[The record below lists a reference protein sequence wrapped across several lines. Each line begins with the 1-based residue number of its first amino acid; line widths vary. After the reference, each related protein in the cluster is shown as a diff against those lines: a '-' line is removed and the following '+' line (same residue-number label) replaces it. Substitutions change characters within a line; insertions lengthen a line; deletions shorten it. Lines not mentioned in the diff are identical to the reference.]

1 MCELQK
7 TDLLLTKKKKMIQLF
22 YEDED
27 TVEDEDIVDIKA
39 HKIRILNK

>member
-1 MCELQK
+1 MYELQK
-7 TDLLLTKKKKMIQLF
+7 TDLLLTKKKKMIQLL

-27 TVEDEDIVDIKA
+27 TVENEDTVDIVA

>member
-7 TDLLLTKKKKMIQLF
+7 TDLLLTKKKKMIQII

-27 TVEDEDIVDIKA
+27 TVGDEDTVDIVA